1 MPATDN
7 RYRPRT
13 IFAPPFVNRHHM
25 NIPTT
30 RTVAALALFS
40 CGFVGLRAQTPVLR
54 SEDTF
59 AYSAGSLVG
68 KSGGT
73 GWSGAWTMPYGAGG
87 FGGPLNVNASGVV
100 VFGGSSGTTGIQSM
114 GRVFDRTY
122 SSATTAYA
130 YITFEARIGT
140 QYGGGTPSFRLFD
153 STVMSGGLGS
163 NGGTGLDG
171 NYSILDTSLQLAG
184 PSANSGASMNSTL
197 HLLYRVD
204 YRNNTSSLWTSATA
218 FDMANPPSIGASAT
232 APLAPSFNR
241 FEFLVRGLAS
251 FDNLRVYE
259 VTLAAVPEPASA
271 GALAGLAALGWV
283 FSRRRR
289 R

>member
-1 MPATDN
+1 
-7 RYRPRT
+7 
-13 IFAPPFVNRHHM
+13 M
-25 NIPTT
+25 NFPTT
-30 RTVAALALFS
+30 RAAAALALIS
-40 CGFVGLRAQTPVLR
+40 CGYVGLRAQTPALR

-59 AYSAGSLVG
+59 SYGAGSIVG
-68 KSGGT
+68 QNGGT
-73 GWSGAWTMPYGAGG
+73 GWSGAWTMPYGSGG
-87 FGGPLNVNASGVV
+87 AGGPLNVNASGVV
-100 VFGGSSGTTGIQSM
+100 VFGGVNGFTGIQSM

-130 YITFEARIGT
+130 YIAFEARIGT

-153 STVMSGGLGS
+153 STGLTGGLGS

-171 NYSILDTSLQLAG
+171 NYSILDSSLQLAG
-184 PSANSGASMNSTL
+184 ASANSGASMNSTL

-218 FDMANPPSIGASAT
+218 FDMANPPSVGASAT
-232 APLAPSFNR
+232 ASLAPSFNR
-241 FEFLVRGLAS
+241 FEFLVRGLSS

-259 VTLAAVPEPASA
+259 VTLASTIPEPGSAATVAS
-271 GALAGLAALGWV
+271 LAACGWV
-283 FSRRRR
+283 LTRRRR